1 MGGQFAGHLATIDSL
16 TPRQQIEIHLSSNFY
31 PPIPV
36 SVAQPCLD
44 AIEAYWEDELDRK
57 IELPEGMT
65 WRGQNTAPAHAIIEQ
80 HRLYP
85 WVQEDEVEE

>member
-1 MGGQFAGHLATIDSL
+1 VGGQFAGHLASIDTL

-36 SVAQPCLD
+36 SAAQACLD
-44 AIEAYWEDELDRK
+44 AIEAYWEDNLDRK

>member
-1 MGGQFAGHLATIDSL
+1 MGGQFAGHLASIDTL

-36 SVAQPCLD
+36 SAAQACLD
-44 AIEAYWEDELDRK
+44 AIEAYWENNLDRK